1 MAAEVR
7 KNNAAAQDTVA
18 KALGL
23 ASGMDMAL
31 LGGAANVAELLTTW
45 GEEGVRALAAEVRK
59 GRNGILAEG
68 WGYVE
73 ELRATWGVETVIK
86 IADLVHFY
94 NIGTPK
100 EYVRELLHEHGGGG
114 DGARA
119 EIARRAA
126 EMRATMEENRRTAA
140 LHAKAKAERAETVPE
155 ARRSQPA
162 AEARVVPAHDA
173 EFLARRE
180 AANADHAAKML
191 ARKRQRM
198 AATAGKRD
206 VKKRDAKERD
216 ADERDADERDAEERD
231 VDKTLPQNSVR
242 KPQRPRS

>member
-1 MAAEVR
+1 
-7 KNNAAAQDTVA
+7 
-18 KALGL
+18 
-23 ASGMDMAL
+23 MAL
-31 LGGAANVAELLTTW
+31 LGGPKNVAELLETW
-45 GEEGVRALAAEVRK
+45 GADGVRALAAEVRK
-59 GRNGILAEG
+59 KNQGILVDG
-68 WGYVE
+68 WEYVE
-73 ELRATWGVETVIK
+73 ELRVTWGVETVIK